1 MQKEQG
7 LHEMAAIKIPTDGGG
22 GREVAFPSWSETKNR
37 RADSEQVLQ
46 SSGCSLFTSKY
57 FKISLRPSGQLFC
70 DMGCLFKG
78 TMALL
83 QSARF
88 VAVGPAALE
97 HFGWRRSHRLTV
109 QNYFFFFFTLKV
121 LRNMCCRKFSSP
133 FCLSCLNS
141 TLQLNVNG
149 SIDILLCLK
158 EACVISKANICTLS
172 LAPLRAIFLLH
183 RNVVQQS
190 EERSDTRCQD
200 GRISI
205 LFMAIQFSPSWT
217 YVLLVRQLKNDLAQN
232 LRASGRMD

>member
-7 LHEMAAIKIPTDGGG
+7 LHEMAAIKIPTDGGR

-97 HFGWRRSHRLTV
+97 RFGWRRSHRLTV
-109 QNYFFFFFTLKV
+109 QNYFFFFHFKSAPEHV
-121 LRNMCCRKFSSP
+121 L
-133 FCLSCLNS
+133 
-141 TLQLNVNG
+141 Q
-149 SIDILLCLK
+149 
-158 EACVISKANICTLS
+158 E
-172 LAPLRAIFLLH
+172 IFITFLFKLP
-183 RNVVQQS
+183 QQ
-190 EERSDTRCQD
+190 
-200 GRISI
+200 
-205 LFMAIQFSPSWT
+205 
-217 YVLLVRQLKNDLAQN
+217 YVTIEC
-232 LRASGRMD
+232 